1 MKPFLTDK
9 GTHQNQA
16 LILREN
22 DQIMQDERKV
32 AEVMNKY
39 FVNIVETVSGKKPR
53 EIIGCQTNHETDQE
67 LDKIIKTFEDLPS
80 VQSIRSS
87 LVKIPNNFT

>member
-9 GTHQNQA
+9 GTHHNQA

-22 DQIMQDERKV
+22 DQIMRDERKV

-39 FVNIVETVSGKKPR
+39 FVNIVETVSGKKP
-53 EIIGCQTNHETDQE
+53 
-67 LDKIIKTFEDLPS
+67 
-80 VQSIRSS
+80 
-87 LVKIPNNFT
+87 